1 VLTVMAAS
9 LRGYWRRAE
18 PYQVLAY
25 VVGTLLVAVG
35 LAHLLGFLLLGGAWE
50 GPVAWRKPFAFGVSF
65 GLTTV
70 TLGWIATFL
79 RIRRR
84 LGWVLFGAL
93 AVSNT
98 SEVVWVSVQRARGV
112 PSHFNTGTI
121 LDTVLFTVG
130 GVAILATITVIL
142 TVTVLAFTRAMEAD
156 PDLALA
162 IRAGLVGLIAAQAV
176 GGAMIANGLAVQEA
190 GGTQLTTL
198 PPHGIMKVPHAVG
211 MHGIQ
216 LLPGLSWLLTLTP
229 VDARRRMRLVRLAC
243 AGYGGLIAVVVL
255 QTFRGLAPW
264 HLGVLTGLLLAVS
277 LAVLTSA
284 FAAGVGALRRPRRAL
299 T

>member
-1 VLTVMAAS
+1 MLTVVAAS
-9 LRGYWRRAE
+9 LRDYWRRAQ
-18 PYQVLAY
+18 PYQALAY
-25 VVGTLLVAVG
+25 VVGALLVAVG
-35 LAHLLGFLLLGGAWE
+35 LAHLLGFLILGGAWE

-65 GLTTV
+65 GLTTL

-79 RIRRR
+79 RIPRR
-84 LGWVLFGAL
+84 LGWLLFGAL

-112 PSHFNTGTI
+112 PSHFNTGTV
-121 LDTVLFTVG
+121 LDTVLFTVAG
-130 GVAILATITVIL
+130 GVAILVTIAVIL
-142 TVTVLAFTRAMEAD
+142 AVTVLAFTRMDAH
-156 PDLALA
+156 PDMALA
-162 IRAGLVGLIAAQAV
+162 IRVGLVGLITAQAV

-216 LLPGLSWLLTLTP
+216 LLPGLSWLLTFTP
-229 VDARRRMRLVRLAC
+229 VDGHRRMRLVRLAC
-243 AGYGGLIAVVVL
+243 AGYAGLVAVVVP

-264 HLGVLTGLLLAVS
+264 QLGVLTGLLLVVS
-277 LAVLTSA
+277 LGALTSA
-284 FAAGVGALRRPRRAL
+284 FATGVGALRRPRRAV